1 MYVMNLRKLSA
12 AVIFFIPF
20 LMGLSSIA
28 LKDIETAIIER
39 NYPQVETLV
48 QSFIAQNP
56 NKDESDA
63 AQYYLGLSLLY
74 LSKYSQAR
82 EVFDQLIEYK
92 PQVRLRDK
100 ASIAIID
107 SYYLQEHYHDAVERA
122 HALLKSSPQS
132 EFESLVYLKLARAN
146 LRLAR
151 WDEAQK
157 YLKKIVGSF
166 PNSLEA
172 HAAKQLL
179 EEKQNFSVQI
189 GAFLERERA
198 EQAAEKIKQKDE
210 YAFIVETVDSSGRK
224 FYRVRVGQLSLLK
237 DAKELKKKLAN
248 LGYPSEVYP

>member
-1 MYVMNLRKLSA
+1 MNLRRSSA
-12 AVIFFIPF
+12 AVILFIPF
-20 LMGLSSIA
+20 LMGLSPLA

-39 NYPQVETLV
+39 NYPQVENLV
-48 QSFIAQNP
+48 QAFIAQNP
-56 NKDESDA
+56 GKDESDA

-82 EVFDQLIEYK
+82 DIFAQLIEYK
-92 PQVRLRDK
+92 PQQRLKDK
-100 ASIAIID
+100 ASIAVID
-107 SYYLQEHYHDAVERA
+107 SYYMQEHYRDAVERA
-122 HALLKSSPQS
+122 YALLKASPQS

-146 LRLAR
+146 LRLAQ

-157 YLKKIVGSF
+157 YLKKIIGGF
-166 PNSLEA
+166 PDSLEA
-172 HAAKQLL
+172 HVAKQLL

-198 EQAAEKIKQKDE
+198 EQAAERIKGKDE
-210 YAFIVETVDSSGRK
+210 YAYIVETVDSSGRK

-237 DAKELKKKLAN
+237 DAKELKKKLAD